1 VGEHKRQ
8 ALAAAEAT
16 GWHPAV
22 SAGAPPRWDGHVVV
36 GNPTLGWFY
45 GELPAQWLSAR
56 GIHVDVCKLY
66 ERYELAGDRMDFGVR
81 QHLTQAAPLLVDVKA
96 TPVATVGPLAAR
108 RSGRRLLLALAA
120 DPWDEV
126 AWRPQW
132 SGNPSARA
140 RFESWLGEADG
151 MLVPSA
157 RLADRVRPFTREVC
171 VIPLTLPRREDW
183 PAPRAPRQDS
193 GLRIGWVGAG
203 SHLRDLD
210 CIGPAVLE
218 CLARWPSVTFV
229 LGGRCLPSW
238 AAEHPRVEV
247 HSGWWHLPAYYRF
260 VASLDLDA
268 FVCPL
273 EDTPFNGAKPCLK
286 PLEAAMLGLP
296 VVVSRVGSYAEDLE
310 HEETALLVENTTEA
324 WLAALTRLVEDAAL
338 RAHLSAG
345 GLAWAA
351 TRTIDATGPTWAE
364 LWGAA

>member
-1 VGEHKRQ
+1 
-8 ALAAAEAT
+8 
-16 GWHPAV
+16 
-22 SAGAPPRWDGHVVV
+22 VV

-56 GIHVDVCKLY
+56 GIHVDVCKRY
-66 ERYELAGDRMDFGVR
+66 ERYELAGERMDFGVR
-81 QHLTQAAPLLVDVKA
+81 QHLTPAAPLLFDLKA
-96 TPVATVGPLAAR
+96 MAVAPA
-108 RSGRRLLLALAA
+108 GRRLLLALAA

-126 AWRPQW
+126 VWRPSW
-132 SGNPSARA
+132 SADPAARS
-140 RFESWLGEADG
+140 RFESWLAEADG
-151 MLVPSA
+151 VLVPSA
-157 RLADRVRPFTREVC
+157 RLAERVRPFTREVIE
-171 VIPLTLPRREDW
+171 IPLTLPRREDW
-183 PAPRAPRQDS
+183 PGPRPGRAS

-238 AAEHPRVEV
+238 AADHPRVEI

-260 VASLDLDA
+260 MASLDLDA

-273 EDTPFNGAKPCLK
+273 EDTPFNAAKPCLK

-296 VVVSRVGSYAEDLE
+296 VIASAVGSYAEDLE

-324 WLAALTRLVEDAAL
+324 WLAALTRVVEDAAL
-338 RAHLSAG
+338 RAHLSARG
-345 GLAWAA
+345 QAWAA
-351 TRTIDATGPTWAE
+351 SRTIESTGPLWAK
-364 LWGAA
+364 LWGVP

>member
-1 VGEHKRQ
+1 VGEHQLKAMR
-8 ALAAAEAT
+8 AAPAAD
-16 GWHPAV
+16 WPPAV
-22 SAGAPPRWDGHVVV
+22 GAGAPPRWDGHVVV

-56 GIHVDVCKLY
+56 GIHVDVCKLF
-66 ERYELAGDRMDFGVR
+66 ERYELAGERMDFGVR
-81 QHLTQAAPLLVDVKA
+81 QHLTQAAPLLFDLRA
-96 TPVATVGPLAAR
+96 MAVAPVGPRA
-108 RSGRRLLLALAA
+108 GRRLLLALAA

-126 AWRPQW
+126 AWRPSW
-132 SGNPSARA
+132 SADLAARA
-140 RFESWLGEADG
+140 RFQSWLSEADAV
-151 MLVPSA
+151 LVPSA
-157 RLADRVRPFTREVC
+157 RLAERVRPFAREVS

-183 PAPRAPRQDS
+183 PGPRPRRLS

-210 CIGPAVLE
+210 CIGPAVLKL
-218 CLARWPSVTFV
+218 LAQWPTVTFV

-238 AAEHPRVEV
+238 AADHPRVEI

-296 VVVSRVGSYAEDLE
+296 VIASAVGSYAEDLE

-324 WLAALTRLVEDAAL
+324 WLTALTRLVEDTAL
-338 RAHLSAG
+338 RAHLSAH

-351 TRTIDATGPTWAE
+351 TRTIESTGPLWAKV
-364 LWGAA
+364 WGP